1 MCSPLQNGQIP
12 PPVSAASVTRQ
23 DGQITLLMLPV
34 MPLGPLEPA
43 VEWVGVHDAVRTR
56 RVSRNKLAGMRA
68 CRPIGKVSM
77 LRRFAPA
84 IWLMPLVALLAAGCE
99 RTQSDVQKPNPP
111 PPTVTVAQPLKRIAP
126 QEEEQVGRFIAVDTV
141 DVRARVSGYLDSI
154 HFRDGQIVEKG
165 ARLFTIDRRPFEITV
180 EQARATL
187 AQSEANLA
195 FAEADLARAKELVMG
210 ASITQQAMDQRVSA
224 RAAARAAVM
233 AQKAAVRQ
241 AELDLEFTELK
252 APVTGRIGDRRVSV
266 GNFVSSATS
275 ANSSMLATIQS
286 IDPIRFEFTLD
297 ESAYLRLSRNG
308 LAKTDRNEGMPVKL
322 KLLDEADFKHE
333 GRIDFIDN
341 AISRSSG
348 TIRGRAELPNAK
360 GLFTPG
366 MFARVR
372 IAVGEPAEVLLV
384 PDAAIGTEQVRK
396 LVTVVG
402 DDNIPKTKYV
412 KLGGIVDGLRVIEE
426 GITAAD
432 RIVIDGLM
440 RVRPGSPVT
449 PTPGKITVSAADRAP
464 AAN

>member
-1 MCSPLQNGQIP
+1 
-12 PPVSAASVTRQ
+12 
-23 DGQITLLMLPV
+23 
-34 MPLGPLEPA
+34 MPG
-43 VEWVGVHDAVRTR
+43 R
-56 RVSRNKLAGMRA
+56 
-68 CRPIGKVSM
+68 
-77 LRRFAPA
+77 LRRA
-84 IWLMPLVALLAAGCE
+84 IWLLPIVALALAACD
-99 RTQSDVQKPNPP
+99 RSQSDAQKPKPQPP
-111 PPTVTVAQPLKRIAP
+111 AVTVAQPLKRMVP
-126 QEEEQVGRFIAVDTV
+126 SHEEQVGRFVAVDSV
-141 DVRARVSGYLDSI
+141 EIRSRVSGYLEAI

-180 EQARATL
+180 EQTRATL

-210 ASITQQAMDQRVSA
+210 ASITQQVMDQRVSA

-297 ESAYLRLSRNG
+297 EGAYLRLTRNG
-308 LAKTDRNEGMPVKL
+308 MARKSTSDSLPIKL
-322 KLLDEADFKHE
+322 KLLDEASFDHA

-341 AISRSSG
+341 AISRTSG
-348 TIRGRAELPNAK
+348 TIRGRAELSNEK

-366 MFARVR
+366 MFARIR
-372 IAVGEPAEVLLV
+372 IAVAEPAEVLLV

-402 DDNIPKTKYV
+402 DDNMPKSKYV
-412 KLGGIVDGLRVIEE
+412 KLGGIVDGLRIIEE
-426 GITAAD
+426 GLSATD

-449 PTPGKITVSAADRAP
+449 PTPGAITVSAASRVP

>member
-1 MCSPLQNGQIP
+1 
-12 PPVSAASVTRQ
+12 
-23 DGQITLLMLPV
+23 
-34 MPLGPLEPA
+34 MP
-43 VEWVGVHDAVRTR
+43 
-56 RVSRNKLAGMRA
+56 
-68 CRPIGKVSM
+68 
-77 LRRFAPA
+77 RRFAPA
-84 IWLMPLVALLAAGCE
+84 TWLLPLVALLLGGCE
-99 RTQSDVQKPNPP
+99 RSQSDVQKPKPA
-111 PPTVTVAQPLKRIAP
+111 PPTVTVAYPLKRIAA
-126 QEEEQVGRFIAVDTV
+126 QEEEQVGRFVAVDTV

-180 EQARATL
+180 EQTRATL

-195 FAEADLARAKELVMG
+195 FTEADLARAKELVMG

-297 ESAYLRLSRNG
+297 ESAYLRLARNG
-308 LAKTDRNEGMPVKL
+308 MAKKSTSDSILVKL
-322 KLLDEADFKHE
+322 KLLDEVGFNHE

-341 AISRSSG
+341 AISRTSG
-348 TIRGRAELPNAK
+348 TIRGRAELSNEK
-360 GLFTPG
+360 GIFTPG
-366 MFARVR
+366 MFARIR
-372 IAVGEPAEVLLV
+372 IAVAEPAEVLLV

-402 DDNIPKTKYV
+402 DDNMPKSKYV
-412 KLGGIVDGLRVIEE
+412 RLGGIVDGLRVIEE
-426 GITAAD
+426 GLSATD
-432 RIVIDGLM
+432 RVVIDGLM

-449 PTPGKITVSAADRAP
+449 PTPGAITVSAAARPP